1 MTKDVWHVGRM
12 QSSNFEGLAK
22 STGKLF
28 YNRKNQKEMALFFL
42 IIYMYTKHSRDCFSF
57 KTMNRYMFQ

>member
-12 QSSNFEGLAK
+12 QPSNFEGLAK

-42 IIYMYTKHSRDCFSF
+42 IIYTYTKHSRDRFSF
-57 KTMNRYMFQ
+57 KTMNRYVFQ

>member
-1 MTKDVWHVGRM
+1 MTKDVWLVGRM

-28 YNRKNQKEMALFFL
+28 YNRKNRKEKVLFFL
-42 IIYMYTKHSRDCFSF
+42 II
-57 KTMNRYMFQ
+57 

>member
-12 QSSNFEGLAK
+12 RSSNFEGLAK

-28 YNRKNQKEMALFFL
+28 YNRKNQKEKALFSYHL
-42 IIYMYTKHSRDCFSF
+42 YVH
-57 KTMNRYMFQ
+57 

>member
-28 YNRKNQKEMALFFL
+28 YNRKNQKEKALFCL